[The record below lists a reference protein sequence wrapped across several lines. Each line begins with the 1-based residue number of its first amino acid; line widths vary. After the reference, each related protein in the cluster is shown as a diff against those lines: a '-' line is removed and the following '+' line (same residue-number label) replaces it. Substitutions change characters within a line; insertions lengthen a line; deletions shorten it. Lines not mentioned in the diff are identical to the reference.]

1 MLVQNFVS
9 IGIYVKIGVEE
20 NIVQIKNISTMA
32 TIKSYSDLEQ
42 SKKLAE
48 ILPLESADM
57 YYSDV
62 PVREWINKTDTS
74 KGTHVVFKSKIF
86 AIENLPNHEIGE
98 GDVYAWSLTALLGV
112 LPTNLQI
119 VLAINDFQGDRK
131 EKYVIGSVKHDRYDC
146 YADNP
151 IDACV
156 AMIEKLH
163 KLKLL

>member
-1 MLVQNFVS
+1 
-9 IGIYVKIGVEE
+9 
-20 NIVQIKNISTMA
+20 MA
-32 TIKSYSDLEQ
+32 TIKSYTDISQ
-42 SKKLAE
+42 SKKLAK

-57 YYSDV
+57 FLALNGTV
-62 PVREWINKTDTS
+62 PVMSKYIDDGFVTADDTS
-74 KGTHVVFKSKIF
+74 I
-86 AIENLPNHEIGE
+86 PC
-98 GDVYAWSLTALLGV
+98 WSLAALLDV

-131 EKYVIGSVKHDRYDC
+131 EKYVIGSVEHDRYDC